1 MPLKDIE
8 NENIVTFLQLK
19 YICVY
24 SVMGMFLPV
33 RGFKYNVI
41 NVHYDSTV
49 LAILV
54 NISIHI
60 HAV

>member
-8 NENIVTFLQLK
+8 NENILTFLQLK

-24 SVMGMFLPV
+24 SVIGMFLPV
-33 RGFKYNVI
+33 RRLKYKVM
-41 NVHYDSTV
+41 NVHHDSTV
-49 LAILV
+49 LATLV

>member
-1 MPLKDIE
+1 MSLKDGE

-24 SVMGMFLPV
+24 SVIGMFVPV
-33 RGFKYNVI
+33 RRLKYNVI
-41 NVHYDSTV
+41 NVHCGSTV
-49 LAILV
+49 LATLV
-54 NISIHI
+54 NFSIHI